1 MIEPVSVFDSS
12 AWILYEADFY
22 FTGRLVGGSP
32 SDPELVE
39 GWLKKNLGITDEE
52 MLKKWTL
59 KHLAET
65 YGLDP
70 KDATDEDIE
79 KAIKENAIEK
89 KANVFK
95 RTSDGKPYLEG
106 RHVKAMFKEATSI
119 AFPDGQHKFGQY
131 SSRSI
136 KRQGQKVGGKSPR
149 AFVAEVV
156 WVPERPIII
165 ADDSDGFDLTVGH
178 IRDWTGT
185 RSTLGYFEYVINPTI
200 TVQLSVLDD
209 CLTEEQWTRIMS
221 VAEKNGLGARRS
233 QGAGQFITT
242 RWEKL

>member
-1 MIEPVSVFDSS
+1 M
-12 AWILYEADFY
+12 
-22 FTGRLVGGSP
+22 
-32 SDPELVE
+32 
-39 GWLKKNLGITDEE
+39 
-52 MLKKWTL
+52 
-59 KHLAET
+59 
-65 YGLDP
+65 
-70 KDATDEDIE
+70 
-79 KAIKENAIEK
+79 
-89 KANVFK
+89 
-95 RTSDGKPYLEG
+95 
-106 RHVKAMFKEATSI
+106 
-119 AFPDGQHKFGQY
+119 
-131 SSRSI
+131 
-136 KRQGQKVGGKSPR
+136 
-149 AFVAEVV
+149 
-156 WVPERPIII
+156 PERPIII